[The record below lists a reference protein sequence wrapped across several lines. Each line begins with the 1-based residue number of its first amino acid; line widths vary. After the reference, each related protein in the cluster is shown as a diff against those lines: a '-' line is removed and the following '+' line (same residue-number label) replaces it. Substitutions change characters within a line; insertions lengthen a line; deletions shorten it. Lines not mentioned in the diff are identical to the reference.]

1 MDIKNVRI
9 EKKILEAKLLQLILD
24 FEKSTDTEIS
34 EVSLVKSFSGG
45 NILSII
51 KLDVNVK
58 V

>member
-34 EVSLVKSFSGG
+34 EVSLIKSLSVG

>member
-34 EVSLVKSFSGG
+34 EVSLIKSLSVG

-51 KLDVNVK
+51 KLDVKVK

>member
-34 EVSLVKSFSGG
+34 EVSLVKSFSVG

>member
-34 EVSLVKSFSGG
+34 DVSLVKSFSVG

>member
-24 FEKSTDTEIS
+24 FEKSTDTEIL
-34 EVSLVKSFSGG
+34 EVSLVKSFSVG

>member
-24 FEKSTDTEIS
+24 FEKSTGTEIS
-34 EVSLVKSFSGG
+34 EVSLVKSFSVG